1 MGRGFN
7 CLSLSMGDL
16 GLDKDLFFWWS
27 SEVLGLDFM
36 GDDKS
41 DILELYP
48 VGTPTAEEFD
58 DEGTDEADSL
68 DQ

>member
-1 MGRGFN
+1 MGE
-7 CLSLSMGDL
+7 
-16 GLDKDLFFWWS
+16 DK
-27 SEVLGLDFM
+27 M
-36 GDDKS
+36 

-48 VGTPTAEEFD
+48 AGAPTTEELE